1 MKILKG
7 FALAFLSLILLLS
20 FCVFGIAYTVNQAA
34 LNPHDIE
41 KIIDNISF
49 AKVVQEQIDKQNT
62 NGDISPE
69 LEAAIVSAVQNDE
82 PVIKQQLDIAIEQ
95 TYTYLKERGNT
106 PDLKQ
111 TLSNSMMTSA
121 FVSDLL
127 DKIDLSQLLDQ
138 AVLQQAESGTDYSA
152 AFVNALVN
160 AVNQSEPAIKA
171 QIVSASGPIFKYLL
185 MQTPGLDLKST
196 LRQTILSDNTVNGIL
211 NNFDYTALT
220 KNMMSVYIGGL
231 LPEGITLSDA
241 QINLVASALQPYV
254 KTALTNASGSFA
266 DYLTG
271 TNPSFSVEI
280 ALAPAM
286 PTLKTVT
293 RDAFTA
299 QLPAGLQGLSQT
311 DINNAFEQ
319 YYSNF
324 RKTIP
329 ATYTVNSSDIGISTT
344 ADMTNTIAN
353 AQNSLTTAR
362 DNIDTAS
369 RNYATDLQN
378 ARPYV
383 RDFQIGFI
391 CLIALILLL
400 IAGIILICRNVK
412 DSCRN
417 LGIVFL
423 IYGAFELAGVLI
435 AKHIATAQIAKADIP
450 QSMNNI
456 PGMILRDFTSPLQ
469 TISLVCLIGGIVL
482 LVVSII
488 YPRLKPA
495 KAESDSQ
502 ERLV

>member
-1 MKILKG
+1 MKVIKG
-7 FALAFLSLILLLS
+7 IALALMSFFLFLSL
-20 FCVFGIAYTVNQAA
+20 CVFGIAYTFNQAA
-34 LNPHDIE
+34 LNPHLIE
-41 KIIDNISF
+41 KTIDSINF
-49 AKVVQEQIDKQNT
+49 AQVVQENIDSQNS
-62 NGDISPE
+62 NDKMSPE
-69 LEAAIVSAVQNDE
+69 LEAALVANIQKAE
-82 PVIKQQLDIAIEQ
+82 PVIKAQIDIVIEQ
-95 TYTYLKERGNT
+95 TYADLKEQGNT
-106 PDLKQ
+106 PNLKE
-111 TLSNSMMTSA
+111 TLSNSVMRSQ

-138 AVLQQAESGTDYSA
+138 AVKEQIGKGTDYSP

-160 AVNQSEPAIKA
+160 AVNQSEPAIKT
-171 QIVSASGPIFKYLL
+171 QIVSASGPIFQYLL
-185 MQTPGLDLKST
+185 MQTPDLDLKST
-196 LRQTILSDNTVNGIL
+196 LRQTIFSDNTVNGIL
-211 NNFDYTALT
+211 NNFDYATLT

-324 RKTIP
+324 SKTIP